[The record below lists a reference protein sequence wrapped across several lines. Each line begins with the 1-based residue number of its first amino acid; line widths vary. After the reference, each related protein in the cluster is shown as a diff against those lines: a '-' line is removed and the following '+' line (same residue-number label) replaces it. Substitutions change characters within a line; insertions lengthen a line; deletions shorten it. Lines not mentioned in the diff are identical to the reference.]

1 MLLQWRSSLLLLMH
15 GGLVVLVVL
24 DLIVE
29 VVLQSLCSGIVV
41 AELMV
46 TVLVVTGLHLGA
58 DYGRFGFANCV
69 LVLVV
74 LSY

>member
-1 MLLQWRSSLLLLMH
+1 MY

-41 AELMV
+41 AELMKY
-46 TVLVVTGLHLGA
+46 VLVVTGLHLGA
-58 DYGRFGFANCV
+58 DYRRFGFANCE
-69 LVLVV
+69 LVLVG